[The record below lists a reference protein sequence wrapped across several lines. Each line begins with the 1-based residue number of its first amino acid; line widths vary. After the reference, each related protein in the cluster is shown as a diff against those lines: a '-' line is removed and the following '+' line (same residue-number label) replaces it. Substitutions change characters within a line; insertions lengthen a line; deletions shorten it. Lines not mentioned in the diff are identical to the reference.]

1 MNNRPLRV
9 LAVTRLYP
17 NSADPLAA
25 AFNRQ
30 QFAALSKLC
39 DLEILAV
46 IPWFPG
52 ARLFARWS
60 AAGRLAGVPRRE
72 CVGQQWVAHPR
83 VLYVPRFGHALAP
96 ALYTASLLP
105 WISGRRGSVDVVLGS
120 WAFPDGAATVSLA
133 SILGVPSVV
142 KVHGSDLNVL
152 ADLPPVQQ
160 ALEDALPRADRV
172 VAVSR
177 ALAERARALGVSV
190 GRIAIVPNGVDR
202 ELFYPQEREA
212 VRQSLGLGAYATRPL
227 ILYVGRLEP
236 AKGTVELLTAFRRL
250 AGVRPEPVLAL
261 VGAGSEAARCR
272 EAAQA
277 LPGRLLLPGSMP
289 LVEVARWMAA
299 CDLLV
304 LPSWNEGTPN
314 VLLEALASGR
324 RVVAT
329 RVGGIPDVI
338 TSPTLGELVPPRDDG
353 ALCDALLRAIDQPV
367 DPAQVA
373 AAAPAGWDTSAAQL
387 HEVLLAAAR
396 KRPAVAPAAVAA

>member
-1 MNNRPLRV
+1 MTPGPLRV

-17 NSADPLAA
+17 NAVDPLGA

-30 QFAALSKLC
+30 QFAALARLC
-39 DLEILAV
+39 RLEILAV

-72 CVGQQWVAHPR
+72 CIGEQWVTHPR
-83 VLYVPRFGHALAP
+83 VLYIPRFGHALAP

-105 WISGRRGSVDVVLGS
+105 WISGRRGQVDVVLGS
-120 WAFPDGAATVSLA
+120 WAFPDGAAAVSLA

-152 ADLPPVQQ
+152 AELPPVQR

-177 ALAERARALGVSV
+177 GLADKARALGVPA
-190 GRIAIVPNGVDR
+190 GRMAIVPNGVDR
-202 ELFYPQEREA
+202 ALFQPRDRAEA
-212 VRQSLGLGAYATRPL
+212 RQALGLGAFGTRPL

-236 AKGTVELLTAFRRL
+236 AKGIVELLTAFGRL
-250 AGVRPEPVLAL
+250 AGARAEPVLAL
-261 VGAGSEAARCR
+261 VGDGSDAGRCR

-277 LPGRLLLPGSMP
+277 LPGRVLLPGP
-289 LVEVARWMAA
+289 LPLPEVARWMAA

-329 RVGGIPDVI
+329 RVGGIPDVV
-338 TSPTLGELVPPRDDG
+338 TSPTLGELVPARDDG
-353 ALCDALLRAIDQPV
+353 ALCDALLRAIEQPV

-373 AAAPAGWDTSAAQL
+373 AAAPAGWDSSAAQL
-387 HEVLLAAAR
+387 HEVLMGAAR